1 MKTTLPIAENVQHR
15 WYLIDAT
22 GKPAGR
28 LAVDLCRLL
37 RGRGKPDYT
46 PHIDMGDFVV
56 VVNTAKVL
64 LTGSKEVTKTYAKY
78 TRYQGGYTETPAG
91 KMREKDP
98 NYIIFHAVRGM
109 LPKNR
114 LSRQLIKRLKL
125 YAGPEHPHQAQNP
138 QPIQ

>member
-1 MKTTLPIAENVQHR
+1 MKTTLPKAEEIQHR
-15 WYLIDAT
+15 WYLIDAA

-28 LAVDLCRLL
+28 LAVELCRLL
-37 RGRGKPDYT
+37 RGRGKADYT

-64 LTGSKEVTKTYAKY
+64 LTGTKEEKKTYAKY

-91 KMREKDP
+91 KMREKNP
-98 NYIIFHAVRGM
+98 NYIIYNAVRGM

-125 YAGPEHPHQAQNP
+125 YPGAEHPHAAQNP
-138 QPIQ
+138 QPIE